1 MHNKLTQT
9 KVNGYIKAGVSK
21 YHGDGGNLW
30 LTTEASW
37 AFKFTSPVTGKT
49 RQMGLGSATTFSLAE
64 VRELAREARKLVAQG
79 IDPIEQKN
87 ASRLVVANVITFR
100 EVADKLFDEH
110 SKRKGWSSKYRTLWR
125 ATMRDYC
132 SQQSATCR

>member
-21 YHGDGGNLW
+21 YHSDGGNLW

-49 RQMGLGSATTFSLAE
+49 RQMGLGSAMTFSLAE

-79 IDPIEQKN
+79 IDPIEQKK
-87 ASRLVVANVITFR
+87 AARLAVAKVISFR
-100 EVADKLFDEH
+100 EVARLHTE
-110 SKRKGWSSKYRTLWR
+110 
-125 ATMRDYC
+125 AP
-132 SQQSATCR
+132 AA